1 MKRFGCKFILASI
14 LFIAVSSSATAQTFM
29 FKNIPK
35 DVPQIGLR
43 FLRPSFESDAD
54 LSTLSGIYDVTLS
67 LAVNEKWSIDAS
79 FPYTNVSSGGD
90 GDSNG
95 YMGNIYAGMQHIS
108 RKGSRSTIVSFG
120 AFMPTGDDA
129 LEHMIFGILT
139 NYEDMFKYYPET
151 WTLYGNFAYFDIK
164 KGGARLG
171 LEIGPD
177 LMIPT
182 GDDGDDPEFLMHYG
196 LTAGYQGE
204 SIAAMTELIGM
215 VWLTEDFDDSGDR
228 FAHSINF
235 GVSYVSEH
243 FMPGVFYKIYLKD
256 DFRDLVD
263 GVLGVNLE
271 FTM

>member
-1 MKRFGCKFILASI
+1 VKRSGCKFILASI
-14 LFIAVSSSATAQTFM
+14 LFIAVSSSATAQTFI

-43 FLRPSFESDAD
+43 FLRPNFKSDAD

-95 YMGNIYAGMQHIS
+95 YMGNVYAGMQHIS